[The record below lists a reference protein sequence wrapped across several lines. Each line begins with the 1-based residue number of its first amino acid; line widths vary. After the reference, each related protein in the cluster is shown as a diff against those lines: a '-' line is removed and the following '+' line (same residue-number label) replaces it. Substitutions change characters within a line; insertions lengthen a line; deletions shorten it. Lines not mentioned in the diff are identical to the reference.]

1 MRIATW
7 VHDDATR
14 AGFVQRGPDGD
25 DLVHA
30 LPDGTTTLD
39 LVRGGLAHV
48 LVTGARTV
56 ADVPGVP
63 LADVRL
69 LPPIQPPAMRDF
81 VAFEEHVEGV
91 VKSVS
96 EGAGVPPEW
105 FGAPTFYFTNPHTLV
120 ATGDDV
126 AAPSGSQ
133 ALDFELEVAAVIGAV
148 DGSVGRDLDP
158 ASAREH
164 IVGYTILN
172 DWSARDLQRREMK
185 VSLGPCKGKDFANT
199 LGPWIVTA
207 DEVAD
212 LHDDDGFLALEL
224 SVSINGRA
232 FGRDLLSNMGWPF
245 AELVAYASRD
255 SRVLPG
261 DVLGSGTSGGGCL
274 AEAWG
279 RAGSRT
285 PPPLVPGDVVRI
297 VVERIGAVQNT
308 VVAGRDLPAP
318 APARVRPRART
329 RAEPAAA
336 RPTGA
341 PPATT
346 PPSATPVPTT

>member
-7 VHDDATR
+7 EHRGSTG
-14 AGFVQRGPDGD
+14 AGFVDGGR
-25 DLVHA
+25 VFA
-30 LPDGTTTLD
+30 LPDGATTLD
-39 LVRGGLAHV
+39 LVRDGLE
-48 LVTGARTV
+48 RTLDAGRRVV
-56 ADVPGVP
+56 ADGTGVP
-63 LADVRL
+63 LSEVRL

-96 EGAGVPPEW
+96 GGAGVVPEW
-105 FGAPTFYFTNPHTLV
+105 YQAPTFYFTNPHTLV

-126 AAPSGSQ
+126 AVPSGSH

-148 DGSVGRDLDP
+148 DGSDGRDLDP
-158 ASAREH
+158 VAGREH
-164 IVGYTILN
+164 IFGYTILN
-172 DWSARDLQRREMK
+172 DWSARDLQRREMR

-207 DEVAD
+207 DEVED

-224 SVSINGRA
+224 SVAINGVT

-245 AELVAYASRD
+245 AELVAYASRS
-255 SRVLPG
+255 SRVAPG
-261 DVLGSGTSGGGCL
+261 DVLGSGTSAGGCL

-279 RAGSRT
+279 RAGSQT
-285 PPPLVPGDVVRI
+285 PPPLAPGDTVRME
-297 VVERIGAVQNT
+297 VERIGVIENT

-318 APARVRPRART
+318 APARVRPRTRT
-329 RAEPAAA
+329 R
-336 RPTGA
+336 T
-341 PPATT
+341 
-346 PPSATPVPTT
+346 V